1 MSHREHSYKRYRNL
15 TGIDV
20 VKSPYVDLV
29 VFRKKESKPPAQT
42 EIAMVPIPLPASSDT
57 DNPPGGAPGKTDPTT
72 NTKAS
77 NENEY
82 AFSHYDPPSAAAGG
96 DGADVDNKPSAMY
109 ESLPDN

>member
-1 MSHREHSYKRYRNL
+1 
-15 TGIDV
+15 
-20 VKSPYVDLV
+20 V
-29 VFRKKESKPPAQT
+29 VFRKKQSKPPAHT
-42 EIAMVPIPLPASSDT
+42 EIAMVPMIPLPASTDT

-82 AFSHYDPPSAAAGG
+82 AFSHYDPPSATAAGDGG
-96 DGADVDNKPSAMY
+96 DADYRPSAMY

>member
-1 MSHREHSYKRYRNL
+1 
-15 TGIDV
+15 
-20 VKSPYVDLV
+20 V

-42 EIAMVPIPLPASSDT
+42 EIAMVPIPLPASTDT
-57 DNPPGGAPGKTDPTT
+57 DHPSGGASGKPNPTT

-82 AFSHYDPPSAAAGG
+82 AFSHYDPPSATAAGDDGG
-96 DGADVDNKPSAMY
+96 DADYKPSAMY